1 MSQEQP
7 NNPLHGLTLKF
18 IVTDLVERFGFEQ
31 LGNFIDINCF
41 RFDPSINSSLK
52 FLRRTPWAREKVEQF
67 YLETLPMKAAPD
79 KQAEVEEQAEAE
91 EQAGPDGQAEAE
103 AFGRT
108 EVRHDERDMNSTG
121 PLFADSS
128 DQMPDQVD
136 DAAAAEPTD
145 PESDSSGA

>member
-67 YLETLPMKAAPD
+67 YLETLPMKAAPN
-79 KQAEVEEQAEAE
+79 EQAEAE
-91 EQAGPDGQAEAE
+91 EQTEVDGQVEAE
-103 AFGRT
+103 AFGRA
-108 EVRHDERDMNSTG
+108 EVRHDEREMNSTL
-121 PLFADSS
+121 PLLADSS
-128 DQMPDQVD
+128 EQIPDQVD
-136 DAAAAEPTD
+136 DAAVTAEPTE

>member
-79 KQAEVEEQAEAE
+79 EQAEVEE
-91 EQAGPDGQAEAE
+91 QAEAE

-108 EVRHDERDMNSTG
+108 EVRHDERGMNSTLP
-121 PLFADSS
+121 PLADSS
-128 DQMPDQVD
+128 EQMPDQVD
-136 DAAAAEPTD
+136 DAAESSALTE
-145 PESDSSGA
+145 PESDSSDD

>member
-79 KQAEVEEQAEAE
+79 KQAEVEEQA
-91 EQAGPDGQAEAE
+91 GPDGQAEAE
-103 AFGRT
+103 AFGRD
-108 EVRHDERDMNSTG
+108 EFRHDERDMNSTE
-121 PLFADSS
+121 PLSADSS

-136 DAAAAEPTD
+136 DAAAAAEPTD